1 MQYLHRVFD
10 KILAEKLE
18 SSDAVLIE
26 GPKWCGKTTTAEQI
40 AESVLYMQRPET
52 RDENMRIAQVAP
64 SALLEGKTP
73 RLIDEWQLA
82 PNLWDA
88 VRFEADKRQQFGQF
102 ILTGSTVPP
111 KVGQTRHSGTGRIA
125 RMKMRTMSL
134 YESQD
139 SSGAV
144 SLASLFA
151 GDSLPI
157 AGSDSSIDELAFL
170 LCRGGWPRAVGK
182 SERVALQQ
190 ARNYLDAVVETDISE
205 VDGVDR
211 DAQRARHIMRS
222 YARFISS
229 QGKVSSMAADLLES
243 DAASDVDT
251 VRSYLCALRS
261 LFVIEELAAWN
272 PNLRSKS
279 ALRTTATRHF
289 CDPSIAAAAL
299 AATPAALMRDFD
311 TFGLLFESLCIRDL
325 RSYAQILDGLVF
337 HYRDSAGL
345 ECDAVICLKDGR
357 YALVEVKLGGQ
368 SLVDEGIASLCR
380 LRDKIDTDKMGEP
393 AFMMVL
399 VGTGKMS
406 YPSEE
411 GVFIVPI
418 KTLGP

>member
-10 KILAEKLE
+10 KTLAEKLE

-205 VDGVDR
+205 VDGVGR

-222 YARFISS
+222 YARFTSS

-325 RSYAQILDGLVF
+325 RSYAQGLDGLVF

>member
-1 MQYLHRVFD
+1 MQYLHRDFD
-10 KILAEKLE
+10 KTLAEKLE

-325 RSYAQILDGLVF
+325 RSYAQGLDGLVF

>member
-1 MQYLHRVFD
+1 
-10 KILAEKLE
+10 
-18 SSDAVLIE
+18 
-26 GPKWCGKTTTAEQI
+26 
-40 AESVLYMQRPET
+40 
-52 RDENMRIAQVAP
+52 
-64 SALLEGKTP
+64 
-73 RLIDEWQLA
+73 
-82 PNLWDA
+82 
-88 VRFEADKRQQFGQF
+88 
-102 ILTGSTVPP
+102 
-111 KVGQTRHSGTGRIA
+111 
-125 RMKMRTMSL
+125 
-134 YESQD
+134 
-139 SSGAV
+139 
-144 SLASLFA
+144 
-151 GDSLPI
+151 
-157 AGSDSSIDELAFL
+157 
-170 LCRGGWPRAVGK
+170 
-182 SERVALQQ
+182 
-190 ARNYLDAVVETDISE
+190 
-205 VDGVDR
+205 
-211 DAQRARHIMRS
+211 MRS
-222 YARFISS
+222 YARFTSS

-325 RSYAQILDGLVF
+325 RSYAQGLDGLVF

-399 VGTGKMS
+399 VATGKMS

>member
-10 KILAEKLE
+10 KTLAEKLE

-325 RSYAQILDGLVF
+325 RSYAQGLDGLVF

>member
-325 RSYAQILDGLVF
+325 RSYAQGLDGLVF